1 MAAGRQGA
9 DRQTAYIRGIY
20 AYGITDRARPD
31 HRRITDAA
39 ARAGAGMMAM
49 RKHGKHHIHGLPVVA
64 FPARMA
70 ARRDRVA
77 RVVVAAS
84 DLQPPIQRLQQLM
97 LTADVRAWAA
107 MLTAAAPVDPAAAAM
122 LTMAATAAADLA
134 LLRGAALD
142 LVDALPADRAHR
154 AMLLA
159 DVAWM
164 DRAARRMMAVAAKVG
179 R

>member
-1 MAAGRQGA
+1 
-9 DRQTAYIRGIY
+9 
-20 AYGITDRARPD
+20 
-31 HRRITDAA
+31 
-39 ARAGAGMMAM
+39 MMAM
-49 RKHGKHHIHGLPVVA
+49 RKHGKHHMHGLPVVA

-84 DLQPPIQRLQQLM
+84 DLQPGVQRLQQLM

-142 LVDALPADRAHR
+142 LVAALPADRAQRDHK
-154 AMLLA
+154 AKLLA

-164 DRAARRMMAVAAKVG
+164 DRAARRMMAVAVKVG
-179 R
+179 RSD

>member
-1 MAAGRQGA
+1 
-9 DRQTAYIRGIY
+9 
-20 AYGITDRARPD
+20 
-31 HRRITDAA
+31 
-39 ARAGAGMMAM
+39 MMAM
-49 RKHGKHHIHGLPVVA
+49 RKQGKHHMHGLPAVA

-84 DLQPPIQRLQQLM
+84 DLQPGVQQLQQLM

-107 MLTAAAPVDPAAAAM
+107 MLTAAAPADPAAAAM

-134 LLRGAALD
+134 MLRGAALD
-142 LVDALPADRAHR
+142 LVAALPADRAGRDHR
-154 AMLLA
+154 AMLLT

-164 DRAARRMMAVAAKVG
+164 DRAARRMMAVAVKVG
-179 R
+179 RRD

>member
-1 MAAGRQGA
+1 MAEHR
-9 DRQTAYIRGIY
+9 RNS
-20 AYGITDRARPD
+20 DRADP
-31 HRRITDAA
+31 
-39 ARAGAGMMAM
+39 GGGMMAQ
-49 RKHGKHHIHGLPVVA
+49 RKHGKHHIHGLPAVA

-84 DLQPPIQRLQQLM
+84 DLQPGVQRLQQLQ
-97 LTADVRAWAA
+97 LAVDVRAWAA

-142 LVDALPADRAHR
+142 LVAALPADRAQRDHK
-154 AMLLA
+154 AKLLA